1 MHVTHYTFYFFPILF
16 IVQKLKNIS
25 AKMDQNENY
34 KFVEGR
40 VSFQV
45 YFSRGS
51 IFGTSIFPLHNQNNV
66 KVYN

>member
-1 MHVTHYTFYFFPILF
+1 MQVTYYTFFFPILF

-34 KFVEGR
+34 KFVEDR
-40 VSFQV
+40 VSVQV
-45 YFSRGS
+45 YFSSGS
-51 IFGTSIFPLHNQNNV
+51 IFGTSIFPLYNQNNV